1 LRRAISGRRE
11 QKRDEHLRYS
21 LDVYDAGDNLIEG
34 LFEKAQFP
42 RRSA

>member
-1 LRRAISGRRE
+1 LRRAINEWRE
-11 QKRDEHLRYS
+11 QKRVEHLRYS

-34 LFEKAQFP
+34 LCEKARFP